1 MTGLSPAGMID
12 QDAPAERAS
21 FTMHGREFAVTYPA
35 GDFMREIVRAVLEGR
50 EYPVLRLPDGP
61 PAVIVDIGAN
71 VGATAVYFRAAY
83 PAARIYCYEPSPE
96 NFVWLSANTRALAG
110 VEAYPY
116 GLLDRDTECE
126 LYSGE
131 SQCAQHSIIPNAGTS
146 SRSEKVRL
154 RNAADE
160 MQERGISEISLLK
173 IDTEGC
179 ELPILRSMLPV
190 VRRIDSIAIEYHSE
204 EDRRAI
210 DALLAERFL
219 LLHAASEG
227 LHQGRMT
234 YLSRDV
240 VRRHPGLET
249 LRIAPLGVEGALP
262 DPMEAVTLRFESG
275 GEPRAI
281 ELLLDR
287 TSYSQ
292 RIMLASLEAGQ
303 FYEPEVSYF
312 FTNVLQPGDTVVDIG
327 AHIGYFS
334 VLGGRI
340 VGETGKVFA
349 FEPEPGNYRRLR
361 DHLAQN
367 GLRHVQSFNVAL
379 GSSPGTA
386 EMYFNSDN
394 DGGHAFWDVAEH
406 QLCERTRE
414 EGKRL
419 TAEVV
424 VLDHVLAGLLPGQG
438 PRLIKIDAEGME
450 YEILKGGLRTIL
462 AHEVPF
468 IICEVNRFALERMGT
483 NEMQLRGFMRLIGYQ
498 VSLMKQ
504 DGSGLQPLGD
514 DETFQSENVFNI
526 LFHR

>member
-1 MTGLSPAGMID
+1 MTALSPTATLD

-35 GDFMREIVRAVLEGR
+35 SEFMREIVRAVLEGR
-50 EYPVLRLPDGP
+50 EYPALRLPDGP
-61 PAVIVDIGAN
+61 PHVILDIGAN
-71 VGATAVYFRAAY
+71 IGATAVYFRASY
-83 PAARIYCYEPSPE
+83 PSARIFCYEPSPE
-96 NFVWLSANTRALAG
+96 NFVWLAANTRGLVG
-110 VEAYPY
+110 VEAFPY
-116 GLLDRDTECE
+116 GLLDRETDCQ
-126 LYSGE
+126 LFSGE
-131 SQCAQHSIIPNAGTS
+131 SQCAQHSIIPNGGTT
-146 SRSEKVRL
+146 SRYEQVRL
-154 RNAADE
+154 RSAAQE
-160 MQERGISEISLLK
+160 MRDRGISEVSLLK

-179 ELPILRSMLPV
+179 ELPILRSLLTTLK
-190 VRRIDSIAIEYHSE
+190 RIDTIAVEYHSE

-210 DALLAERFL
+210 DDLLAERFL
-219 LLHAASEG
+219 LLHAAAEG

-234 YLSRDV
+234 YLSREV
-240 VRRHPGLET
+240 VRRHPELESM
-249 LRIAPLGVEGALP
+249 RIAPLGVEGANP
-262 DPMEAVTLRFESG
+262 DPMESVTLRFESG
-275 GEPRAI
+275 GEARAV

-292 RIMLASLEAGQ
+292 RIMLAALESGQ

-312 FTNVLQPGDTVVDIG
+312 FTNMLNPGDTVVDIG

-334 VLGGRI
+334 VLAGRI
-340 VGETGKVFA
+340 VGPEGKVFA

-367 GLRHVQSFNVAL
+367 GLRQVQSFNVAL
-379 GSSPGTA
+379 GSSQGTA

-419 TAEVV
+419 SAEVV
-424 VLDHVLAGLLPGQG
+424 VLDHVLAGLQPGQG

-450 YEILKGGLRTIL
+450 YEILKGGLRTIIG
-462 AHEVPF
+462 HEVPF
-468 IICEVNRFALERMGT
+468 VICEINRFALERMGSS
-483 NEMQLRGFMRLIGYQ
+483 EAQLRGFMRLIGYQ

-504 DGSGLQPLGD
+504 DGTGLQPLAD
-514 DETFQSENVFNI
+514 DESFQSDNVFNL

>member
-1 MTGLSPAGMID
+1 MTALSPAPID
-12 QDAPAERAS
+12 LDAPAERAS
-21 FTMHGREFAVTYPA
+21 VTLNGREYTVTYPA
-35 GDFMREIVRAVLEGR
+35 SEFMRAIVRNVLEGR

-61 PAVIVDIGAN
+61 PTVILDIGAN

-83 PAARIYCYEPSPE
+83 PGARIICYEPSPE
-96 NFVWLSANTRALAG
+96 NFVWLASNTRNLGG
-110 VEAYPY
+110 VEVHPF
-116 GLLDRDTECE
+116 GLLDREGECQ

-131 SQCAQHSIIPNAGTS
+131 SQCAQHSIIPNSGTT
-146 SRSEKVRL
+146 SRHETVQL
-154 RNAADE
+154 RRAATE
-160 MQERGISEISLLK
+160 MKARGLTDVSILK

-179 ELPILRSMLPV
+179 ELPILRDLLPAL
-190 VRRIDSIAIEYHSE
+190 RRIDAIAVEYHSE

-210 DALLAERFL
+210 DDLLAERFL
-219 LLHAASEG
+219 LLHAFAEG
-227 LHQGRMT
+227 LHQGRLT
-234 YLSRDV
+234 YLSREV

-249 LRIAPLGVEGALP
+249 TRIAPLGVEGSTP
-262 DPMEAVTLRFESG
+262 DPMETVTLRFESG
-275 GEPRAI
+275 GEARAV

-292 RIMLASLEAGQ
+292 RIMLASLETGQ

-312 FTNVLQPGDTVVDIG
+312 FTNVLQPGDTVVDVG

-334 VLGGRI
+334 VLAGRI
-340 VGETGKVFA
+340 VGPEGKVFA

-367 GLRHVQSFNVAL
+367 GLRQVQSFNVAL
-379 GSSPGTA
+379 GSSPGAA

-394 DGGHAFWDVAEH
+394 DGGHAFWDVAQH

-419 TAEVV
+419 SAEVV
-424 VLDHVLAGLLPGQG
+424 VLDHVLAGLQPGQG

-450 YEILKGGLRTIL
+450 YEILKGALRTIIG
-462 AHEVPF
+462 HEVPF
-468 IICEVNRFALERMGT
+468 VICEVNRFALERMGSS
-483 NEMQLRGFMRLIGYQ
+483 EAQLRGFMRLIGYQ
-498 VSLMKQ
+498 VSLLKA

-514 DETFQSENVFNI
+514 EEVVPSDNVFNL

>member
-1 MTGLSPAGMID
+1 MTALSPAGLID

-21 FTMHGREFAVTYPA
+21 FTMHGREFTVTYPA

-50 EYPVLRLPDGP
+50 EYPVLQFPDGP
-61 PAVIVDIGAN
+61 PATIVDIGAN
-71 VGATAVYFRAAY
+71 IGATAVYFRASY
-83 PAARIYCYEPSPE
+83 PSARILCYEPSPE
-96 NFVWLSANTRALAG
+96 NFVWLSANVRNLGG
-110 VEAYPY
+110 VEAVQC
-116 GLLDRDTECE
+116 GLLDRAAQLP

-131 SQCAQHSIIPNAGTS
+131 SQCAQHSIIPNAGTTA
-146 SRSEKVRL
+146 RHEQVQL
-154 RNAADE
+154 RRASDE
-160 MQERGISEISLLK
+160 MRERGVSEISLLK
-173 IDTEGC
+173 VDTEGC
-179 ELPILRSMLPV
+179 EVPILRDLLPTM
-190 VRRIDSIAIEYHSE
+190 RRIDAIAVEYHSE

-210 DALLAERFL
+210 DDLLAERFL
-219 LLHAASEG
+219 LLHAAAEG

-240 VRRHPGLET
+240 VRRHPGLEA
-249 LRIAPLGVEGALP
+249 LRIAPLGVEGGTP
-262 DPMEAVTLRFESG
+262 DPMESVTLRFESDG
-275 GEPRAI
+275 QPRAVD
-281 ELLLDR
+281 LLLDR

-312 FTNVLQPGDTVVDIG
+312 LTNVLRPGDTVVDVG

-334 VLGGRI
+334 VLAGRI
-340 VGETGKVFA
+340 VGPEGKVFA

-367 GLRHVQSFNVAL
+367 GLRHVQSFNVAV
-379 GSSPGTA
+379 GSAPGTA

-419 TAEVV
+419 SAEVV
-424 VLDHVLAGLLPGQG
+424 ALDHVLAGLPPGQG

-462 AHEVPF
+462 GYEVPF
-468 IICEVNRFALERMGT
+468 VICEINRFALERMGSS
-483 NEMQLRGFMRLIGYQ
+483 ESQLRGFMRLIGYQ

-504 DGSGLQPLGD
+504 DGTGLQPLED
-514 DETFQSENVFNI
+514 DETFQSDNVFNL

>member
-1 MTGLSPAGMID
+1 MTALSPAAPID

-21 FTMHGREFAVTYPA
+21 FTLNGREYTVTYPA
-35 GDFMREIVRAVLEGR
+35 SDFMRAIVRAVLEGR
-50 EYPVLRLPDGP
+50 EYPVLQLPDGLP
-61 PAVIVDIGAN
+61 TVIVDIGAN
-71 VGATAVYFRAAY
+71 IGATAVYFRAAY
-83 PAARIYCYEPSPE
+83 PAARIVCYEPSPE
-96 NFVWLSANTRALAG
+96 NFVWLSANIRNLGG

-116 GLLDRDTECE
+116 GLLDRDTDCP

-131 SQCAQHSIIPNAGTS
+131 SQCAQHSIIPNSGTT
-146 SRSEKVRL
+146 SRYEQVQLRHGASEMK
-154 RNAADE
+154 A
-160 MQERGISEISLLK
+160 RGISEVSLLK

-179 ELPILRSMLPV
+179 ELPILRDLLPTL
-190 VRRIDSIAIEYHSE
+190 RRIDAIAVEYHSE

-210 DALLAERFL
+210 DDLLAERFM
-219 LLHAASEG
+219 LLHAAAEG
-227 LHQGRMT
+227 LHQGRLT

-240 VRRHPGLET
+240 VRSHPELESM
-249 LRIAPLGVEGALP
+249 RIAPLGVESDKP
-262 DPMEAVTLRFESG
+262 DPMETVTLRFESG
-275 GEPRAI
+275 GEPRAV

-287 TSYSQ
+287 SSYSQ

-312 FTNVLQPGDTVVDIG
+312 FASLLQPGDVVVDIG

-334 VLGGRI
+334 VLAGRI
-340 VGETGKVFA
+340 VGAEGKVFA

-367 GLRHVQSFNVAL
+367 GLRQVQSFNVAL
-379 GSSPGTA
+379 GSAPGTA

-419 TAEVV
+419 SAEVV
-424 VLDHVLAGLLPGQG
+424 VLDHVLAGLAPGKG
-438 PRLIKIDAEGME
+438 PKLIKIDAEGME
-450 YEILKGGLRTIL
+450 YEILKGSLRTIL
-462 AHEVPF
+462 GHEVPY
-468 IICEVNRFALERMGT
+468 IVCEINRFALERMGT
-483 NEMQLRGFMRLIGYQ
+483 SEQQLRGFMRLIGYQ

-504 DGSGLQPLGD
+504 DGTGLQPLA
-514 DETFQSENVFNI
+514 DEETLQSENVFNL

>member
-1 MTGLSPAGMID
+1 MTASPPAPFE

-21 FTMHGREFAVTYPA
+21 FTMHNQEFTVTYPA

-50 EYPVLRLPDGP
+50 EYPALRLPDGP

-71 VGATAVYFRAAY
+71 VGATAVYFRASY
-83 PAARIYCYEPSPE
+83 PGARILCYEPSPE
-96 NFVWLSANTRALAG
+96 NFVWLSANTRSLPG

-116 GLLDRDTECE
+116 GLFDRETECQ
-126 LYSGE
+126 LFSGE
-131 SQCAQHSIIPNAGTS
+131 SQCAQHSIVPNAGTT
-146 SRSEKVRL
+146 SRYERVRL
-154 RNAADE
+154 RNASEE
-160 MQERGISEISLLK
+160 MRDRGVTEISLLK
-173 IDTEGC
+173 VDTEGC
-179 ELPILRSMLPV
+179 ELPILRNLLAG
-190 VRRIDSIAIEYHSE
+190 VRRIDTVAVEYHSE

-210 DALLAERFL
+210 DGLLAERFL
-219 LLHAASEG
+219 LLHAATEG
-227 LHQGRMT
+227 LHQGRVT
-234 YLSRDV
+234 YLSRDI
-240 VRRHPGLET
+240 VRRHPELEA
-249 LRIAPLGVEGALP
+249 LRISPLGVEGSSP
-262 DPMEAVTLRFESG
+262 DPMESVTLRFESA
-275 GEPRAI
+275 GEPRAV

-334 VLGGRI
+334 VLAGRI
-340 VGETGKVFA
+340 VGPEGTVFA

-367 GLRHVQSFNVAL
+367 GLHQVQSFNVAL

-419 TAEVV
+419 SAEVV
-424 VLDHVLAGLLPGQG
+424 VLDHVLAGLAPGKG

-462 AHEVPF
+462 GHEVPF
-468 IICEVNRFALERMGT
+468 VICEINRFALERMGSS
-483 NEMQLRGFMRLIGYQ
+483 EAQVRGFMRLIGYQ
-498 VSLMKQ
+498 VSLMKP
-504 DGSGLQPLGD
+504 DGTGLQPLGD
-514 DETFQSENVFNI
+514 DESLQSDNVFNL